1 MPVES
6 VHRGSDSRYV
16 ARVWRGR
23 ASGTGT
29 MTSVA
34 TSHWEL
40 VFWREG
46 LRMHAAVRGPETA
59 ATAATV
65 AGESDSFGI
74 TFAHGATMP
83 HLPASALVDG
93 ELESPHVTRDSF
105 VLRGEE
111 WPIPRADDAE
121 AFVDRLVRAGVLVRD
136 PLVDDVVW
144 GAAARVGTRSVQRRV
159 AATTGLTQGAIRQI
173 DRARAAA
180 VLLRDGAVPLDVVHG
195 LGYFDQP
202 HLARSL
208 RRFIGRTATQLR
220 ATREAPADTRT
231 EAGAAAHE
239 MSLLYKPEPPPTS

>member
-23 ASGTGT
+23 TSGAGT

-40 VFWREG
+40 VFWRDG
-46 LRMHAAVRGPETA
+46 ATTHAAVRGPETV
-59 ATAATV
+59 ATAARI

-83 HLPASALVDG
+83 HLPVSALVDG
-93 ELESPHVTRDSF
+93 ELESPHVAGGRF

-136 PLVDDVVW
+136 PLVEDVVW
-144 GAAARVGTRSVQRRV
+144 GGAARVGTRSVQRRV
-159 AATTGLTQGAIRQI
+159 AATTGLTQGTIRQI
-173 DRARAAA
+173 DRARTAA
-180 VLLRDGAVPLDVVHG
+180 VLLREGAVPLDVVHT

-208 RRFIGRTATQLR
+208 RRFIGRTASQLR
-220 ATREAPADTRT
+220 ASREAAPAGRGDAPGTT
-231 EAGAAAHE
+231 HE
-239 MSLLYKPEPPPTS
+239 MSLLYKPVEPSAS